1 MSREVFIHAG
11 AHRTGTSSL
20 QLCMAAN
27 RERLE
32 AEGFDMS
39 YPSRDGVPGGTLA
52 LRLPKPRHG
61 PDEVAAFTEKMGR
74 IMRGQVTQGRD
85 KLLFSDENLPG
96 IIRLFFD
103 GKLYPNARKRYMVMR
118 DAFAAI
124 DARPKRALFVVR
136 PYAEL
141 FVSGYRKHAED
152 NAIAPFGEMAPAMV
166 QFKGGWQNAV
176 QAMRNVL
183 GLEQVCVVEYGA
195 RGESRDLLGR
205 LLERDPGAFIE
216 PERQMNISATDAAM
230 LALQEIYASGRTL
243 RRAEWQEIIRSHAGN
258 DEDLGF
264 ARFCEAQRAALD
276 ARYAKDLEA
285 LGQMDG
291 VELVA

>member
-11 AHRTGTSSL
+11 AHRTGTSSF

-32 AEGFDMS
+32 AEGFDLS

-61 PDEVAAFTEKMGR
+61 PEDVADFTEKMSR
-74 IMRGQVTQGRD
+74 IMRGQVTEGRG

-96 IIRLFFD
+96 IIRLFFN

-124 DARPKRALFVVR
+124 EARPRRALFVVR

-152 NAIAPFGEMAPAMV
+152 NAIEPFAELAGTMAG
-166 QFKGGWQNAV
+166 FKGGWPNAV
-176 QAMRNVL
+176 RAMQNVL
-183 GLEQVCVVEYGA
+183 GPEEIRVIEYGA
-195 RGESRDLLGR
+195 RGQSRDLLGQ
-205 LLERDPGAFIE
+205 LLGRDPSDFIE

-230 LALQEIYASGRTL
+230 LALQEIHASGRTL
-243 RRAEWQEIIRSHAGN
+243 RRAEWQQIIRSHAGN

-264 ARFCEAQRAALD
+264 ARFSEAQKAALD
-276 ARYAKDLEA
+276 ARYAEDLEA
-285 LGQMDG
+285 LRQMDG
-291 VELVA
+291 VTLVE